1 MYEDGGGYKQELF
14 KPPILHDR
22 IQAAR
27 KNTKRA
33 RARMT
38 K

>member
-1 MYEDGGGYKQELF
+1 MYEDGGGYKQELS
-14 KPPILHDR
+14 KPPFLHDR

-27 KNTKRA
+27 KNMKRA